1 MKNNNSNS
9 NSNFKKSIMNSI
21 SHLQYEVNIAN
32 NVGFGK
38 KEGMSS
44 NTYAPIDLNFIKK
57 DLLEYKR
64 FYNKKY
70 DKESVF
76 LDIGAGD
83 GSVVFY
89 MSLYFKFSIG
99 IEINPILYK
108 KSIYILNELREQY
121 PEHFNNVLLISGSFL
136 NHFDE
141 DINEQLSN
149 VTHVYS
155 WNTVWNRNLI
165 SKMFKFISKL
175 PKVKKVIT
183 SYDFLANTYK
193 YTLIDKEF
201 FENQPWVTLYEKYN
215 RKSR

>member
-9 NSNFKKSIMNSI
+9 NSNFKKSIMDSI

-70 DKESVF
+70 DKESIF

-108 KSIYILNELREQY
+108 KSIYILNKLREQY
-121 PEHFNNVLLISGSFL
+121 PEHFNNV
-136 NHFDE
+136 
-141 DINEQLSN
+141 
-149 VTHVYS
+149 
-155 WNTVWNRNLI
+155 
-165 SKMFKFISKL
+165 
-175 PKVKKVIT
+175 
-183 SYDFLANTYK
+183 
-193 YTLIDKEF
+193 
-201 FENQPWVTLYEKYN
+201 
-215 RKSR
+215 